1 MKLGLFQAKIKG
13 YWYDIEIELPN
24 IQCDRCVLQWIYH
37 GGNNWGCDGNGNCG
51 IGYGAQEEFINCADV
66 RISGDA
72 PATTSTTSTTST
84 TTSSTTTSTT
94 TSSVPTTTTT
104 STTTTTTT
112 RNGYPCVP
120 PEEAFPYPYQLDTSS
135 LTVNKYPTSCS
146 EGGLE
151 GKQGSVC
158 FITCNED
165 FTIEWEDPNIS
176 PQKQRTSITCK
187 GRGEWVAKAPF
198 KCTNPCPK
206 VTQLTQNLLVIVCIA
221 CSKIACISTSTK
233 NDKKLYQFRLRN

>member
-1 MKLGLFQAKIKG
+1 MLQAKIKG
-13 YWYDIEIELPN
+13 YWYDIEIDLPN

-51 IGYGAQEEFINCADV
+51 MGYGAQEEFINCADV

-72 PATTSTTSTTST
+72 PAPTSTTSTTST
-84 TTSSTTTSTT
+84 TTTSTTTST
-94 TSSVPTTTTT
+94 SSVPITTTT

-112 RNGYPCVP
+112 RDGYPCVP
-120 PEEAFPYPYQLDTSS
+120 PEEFFPYPYTLDKSS
-135 LTVNKYPTSCS
+135 ITVNKYPTSCS

-176 PQKQRTSITCK
+176 PQKSRTSIQCK
-187 GRGEWVAKAPF
+187 GSGEWLPKAPF

-206 VTQLTQNLLVIVCIA
+206 VIHLTKLVNISLVIIPYINYIN
-221 CSKIACISTSTK
+221 SGYKIGKTTSISSAK
-233 NDKKLYQFRLRN
+233 SVANRI